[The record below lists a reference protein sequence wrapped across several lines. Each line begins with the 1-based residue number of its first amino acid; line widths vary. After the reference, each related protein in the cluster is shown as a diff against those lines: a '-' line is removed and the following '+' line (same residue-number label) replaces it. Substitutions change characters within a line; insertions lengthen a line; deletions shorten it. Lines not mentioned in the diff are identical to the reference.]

1 MLEILKSLDQT
12 IPLWEL
18 IVLGLALM
26 AIAAVLILWWAFG
39 YNLVVLTNQPD
50 TMQAV
55 SLAASLL

>member
-39 YNLVVLTNQPD
+39 YNLVVVTNQPD
-50 TMQAV
+50 TMEAV